1 MDKDKRYL
9 KFASTLSFFEFVQEE
24 FYKPRFN
31 INNYKHE
38 ISLLEN
44 VKSVSERDLTV
55 LISKNPKLFDV
66 FEQLFQFYRFSNV
79 QLINIFFDLEIINSL
94 DEKKTID
101 YLFENLEKDKDFKD
115 IFDKVTKKNK
125 FSYSDPADLR
135 KKECVLLLKLFKE
148 AIADYIEDISKENK
162 ASVYSRLKDDPS
174 SSSRLARY
182 LINNLKLD
190 EMLQSVRLLSYLKN
204 KRIPKDNKS
213 IHGKFGIIKIG
224 KILEELNFLNT
235 NQKFKE
241 LNIKILEEDLSN
253 VKNLDVY
260 KGKWIFVTEKY
271 IKDVFKKKQKKPK
284 KFDFIILF
292 DLKIKYAVE
301 TNFYSTSGTKIGINE
316 GEYVDLNQELKE
328 KYPNIVFLWITDGNY
343 WLTSD
348 GESRFKNCLDY
359 FEDNLL
365 NYNLLK
371 LKLKGS

>member
-9 KFASTLSFFEFVQEE
+9 KFASTLSFFEFIQEE
-24 FYKPRFN
+24 FYKPHFN

-44 VKSVSERDLTV
+44 VKSVSERDLTT

-101 YLFENLEKDKDFKD
+101 YFFENLEKDNNFKD

-125 FSYSDPADLR
+125 FSYSDLADLR
-135 KKECVLLLKLFKE
+135 KKENVLLLKLFKE
-148 AIADYIEDISKENK
+148 AIVDYIENISKENK
-162 ASVYSRLKDDPS
+162 DSVYSRLKDDPS
-174 SSSRLARY
+174 SSSRLASY

-190 EMLQSVRLLSYLKN
+190 EMLQSVKLLSYLKN

-224 KILEELNFLNT
+224 KILEELNFLST

-253 VKNLDVY
+253 IKNLDVY

-271 IKDVFKKKQKKPK
+271 IKNVFKKKQKKPK

-292 DLKIKYAVE
+292 DLKIKYAIE

-328 KYPNIVFLWITDGNY
+328 KYPSIVFLWITDGNY

-359 FEDNLL
+359 FGNNLL

-371 LKLKGS
+371 LKLKGG